1 MRIQDSAFVQG
12 VFAPRFASQS
22 LEAFC
27 QEAFLYGLGKQI
39 EKRLDSWP
47 EFADHIHT
55 LGSADEVEA
64 HAQAVLQQYA
74 AARANLPLKDWIHK
88 EALFVAQELIANRW
102 RRIEL
107 LLEAG
112 TDFWPERITVP
123 PGLRFETIIV
133 SKLEHDDRM
142 GSHRRRTVAGIGGVL
157 RLGNR
162 GESLAS
168 SPADLLRSLFESA
181 HEIDDKGRREC
192 EWIQDQANKIM
203 GLDL

>member
-1 MRIQDSAFVQG
+1 MRIQDNAFVQG
-12 VFAPRFASQS
+12 VFAPTFASQS

-47 EFADHIHT
+47 ELADHLHASGT
-55 LGSADEVEA
+55 ADEVEA
-64 HAQAVLQQYA
+64 YAQAVLQQYA
-74 AARANLPLKDWIHK
+74 DERAGLPLKDWIHK

-102 RRIEL
+102 LRIEL

-112 TDFWPERITVP
+112 ADFWPQRLPVP
-123 PGLRFETIIV
+123 SGVRFETIMV

-142 GSHRRRTVAGIGGVL
+142 GSHRRRTVAGMRGAL

-192 EWIQDQANKIM
+192 EWLHDQANKIM
-203 GLDL
+203 RMDL